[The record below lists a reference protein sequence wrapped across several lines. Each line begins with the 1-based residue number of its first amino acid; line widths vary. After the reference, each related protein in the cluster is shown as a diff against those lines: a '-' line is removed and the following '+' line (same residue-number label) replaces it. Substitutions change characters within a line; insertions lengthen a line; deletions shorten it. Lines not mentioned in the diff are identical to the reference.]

1 MTPDS
6 STMSPGRGFSLRN
19 KAGNRSAVRLVRL
32 TPLIDIV
39 FILLVFFMLASSFM
53 DWRSISLS
61 TPTARSNTSSPV
73 EGAVLL
79 RVHAD
84 GQVDL
89 SGRRMSVEQL
99 ADALSVQLQQDPDRR
114 ILVRPMSEVPLQQ
127 TVRVLDEVTA
137 AGGQNIAL
145 SEQ

>member
-19 KAGNRSAVRLVRL
+19 KAEKGAATRLVRL

-61 TPTARSNTSSPV
+61 TPAAQSATGNTM
-73 EGAVLL
+73 EGALLL
-79 RVHAD
+79 RVHGD

-89 SGRRMSVEQL
+89 SGQRMSVSEL
-99 ADALSVQLQQDPDRR
+99 ATALESRLQQAPERR

-127 TVRVLDEVTA
+127 TVRVLDEITA
-137 AGGQNIAL
+137 AGGHNISL

>member
-1 MTPDS
+1 MSPDS

-19 KAGNRSAVRLVRL
+19 KTEKRSAVRLVRL

-53 DWRSISLS
+53 DWRSIALG
-61 TPTARSNTSSPV
+61 TPSAQSAAGNSM
-73 EGAVLL
+73 EGAMLL
-79 RVHAD
+79 RVHED

-89 SGRRMSVEQL
+89 SGRRMSVEEL
-99 ADALSVQLQQDPDRR
+99 GAALSTDLQQDPDRR

-127 TVRVLDEVTA
+127 TVRVLDEISA
-137 AGGQNIAL
+137 AGGHNIAL
-145 SEQ
+145 SER

>member
-1 MTPDS
+1 
-6 STMSPGRGFSLRN
+6 MSPGRGFSLRN
-19 KAGNRSAVRLVRL
+19 KAGTRSAVRLVRL

-61 TPTARSNTSSPV
+61 TPAARSTTGSTM
-73 EGAVLL
+73 EGALLL
-79 RVHAD
+79 RVHEN

-89 SGRRMSVEQL
+89 SGQQMSVSEL
-99 ADALSVQLQQDPDRR
+99 ATTLESRLQQDPKRR
-114 ILVRPMSEVPLQQ
+114 ILVRPMNEVPLQQ
-127 TVRVLDEVTA
+127 TVRVLDEITA
-137 AGGQNIAL
+137 AGGRNISL